1 MTEKHGR
8 KPEKTPKT
16 EDEKLDQALDQ
27 SFPASDPPAQTE
39 PTVNVR
45 SKKKPVP
52 QEGMSRDERPRL
64 SSSHPRHQQRVTRT
78 IICAGFFAIEP
89 RVA

>member
-27 SFPASDPPAQTE
+27 SFPASDPPSQTE

-45 SKKKPVP
+45 SKKKPARA
-52 QEGMSRDERPRL
+52 RDER
-64 SSSHPRHQQRVTRT
+64 
-78 IICAGFFAIEP
+78 
-89 RVA
+89 

>member
-8 KPEKTPKT
+8 KPDKTPKT
-16 EDEKLDQALDQ
+16 DDEKLDQALDQ

-45 SKKKPVP
+45 SKKKPI
-52 QEGMSRDERPRL
+52 
-64 SSSHPRHQQRVTRT
+64 HKK
-78 IICAGFFAIEP
+78 A
-89 RVA
+89 